1 MIFNIMIMTLMVIIP
16 IKMKIIIAAIIKI
29 TIMMK

>member
-1 MIFNIMIMTLMVIIP
+1 MIFNIMIMKLMVIIP

>member
-1 MIFNIMIMTLMVIIP
+1 MIFNIMIMKLMVIIP
-16 IKMKIIIAAIIKI
+16 IKMKIIIVAIIKI

>member
-1 MIFNIMIMTLMVIIP
+1 MIFNIMIMKLMVIIP

-29 TIMMK
+29 TITIK